1 MLHKYDDVG
10 AADDEGEGWRR
21 LQKNLFIYVIHTCSQ
36 KRSLGS
42 FKIHIKYKNSKNLY
56 IAPHYRVS
64 VCAYHHIH
72 FQPQYCNESKI
83 PNSQFLRK
91 LEMA

>member
-42 FKIHIKYKNSKNLY
+42 FKIHIKYKN
-56 IAPHYRVS
+56 
-64 VCAYHHIH
+64 
-72 FQPQYCNESKI
+72 
-83 PNSQFLRK
+83 
-91 LEMA
+91 